1 MILYIFF
8 VLNTYMMS
16 NMVKDRYFY
25 EIYWIFL
32 ITRYHIYKI
41 NNFHDC
47 CTKKISKINKLGEEE
62 IIIESTIIKPFK
74 NELFYGCIICG
85 KYHFC
90 ETSKKN
96 CPLIVTNEHNVCIYS
111 GKVVS
116 NVDMVMGKFSDEQNF
131 SNEAIIIKDRKKD
144 VILKKRSMPN
154 INGNKIDYYGNNNTN
169 NNNNMNYKKQ
179 NNLANKVLL
188 LSSINKKEKND
199 NQAIVD
205 KMKFKMKRGIKNDM
219 DIDNNP
225 SQQQHN
231 QQQQQQQI
239 KDFYDFD
246 LKESKESKECDGID
260 SLENN
265 IINPLSIDSKR
276 ILNKYFFFIEDF
288 IKKIYKPEICK
299 RNNCK
304 KKKIQYNEII
314 SSSSSLS
321 FSNLC
326 INNGFFQ
333 IFDQKIH
340 QEIENIK
347 VLCNNIDNIL
357 LKFQKNIK
365 SIKYEINHKEF
376 NQVIYKIIGLVYNSP
391 FMYNLIIEFIDKSKE
406 KDINYSKKISK
417 LGIDHSMI
425 IALKIIDISKI
436 CNSLICDLF
445 TENFFMSDFQG
456 FNILIW
462 GKVNWL
468 IDKKTNEWILL
479 NYLGK
484 LNESIH
490 YKSIFYSDFTKNSNL
505 IISCLKSYNNSPL
518 WIKNE
523 LFFVK

>member
-1 MILYIFF
+1 
-8 VLNTYMMS
+8 MS
-16 NMVKDRYFY
+16 HIIKDRYFY

-32 ITRYHIYKI
+32 ITNYHIYKI
-41 NNFHDC
+41 DNFHDC
-47 CTKKISKINKLGEEE
+47 CTKKISKINKFGEEE
-62 IIIESTIIKPFK
+62 IIVESTIIKPLK
-74 NELFYGCIICG
+74 NKLFYGCIKCG

-96 CPLIVTNEHNVCIYS
+96 CPLIVTHEHNVCIYS

-116 NVDMVMGKFSDEQNF
+116 NVDMVMGKFSDEHNF
-131 SNEAIIIKDRKKD
+131 SNEAITVKNIKKEII
-144 VILKKRSMPN
+144 IKKRSMPN
-154 INGNKIDYYGNNNTN
+154 INGNKVNYYDN
-169 NNNNMNYKKQ
+169 NNNNNNNNNYKKQ
-179 NNLANKVLL
+179 QHNLSNRILL
-188 LSSINKKEKND
+188 LPVNKKEKND
-199 NQAIVD
+199 NQATVD
-205 KMKFKMKRGIKNDM
+205 KMKLKMKRGIKNDI
-219 DIDNNP
+219 DIDNL
-225 SQQQHN
+225 H
-231 QQQQQQQI
+231 I

-288 IKKIYKPEICK
+288 IKEIYKPEITC
-299 RNNCK
+299 
-304 KKKIQYNEII
+304 KKIQCRNKKIIEFNEII
-314 SSSSSLS
+314 IPL
-321 FSNLC
+321 SNLC

-357 LKFQKNIK
+357 LNFQKGFKIN
-365 SIKYEINHKEF
+365 KYDINHIEF
-376 NQVIYKIIGLVYNSP
+376 NQVIYRIIGLVYNSP
-391 FMYNLIIEFIDKSKE
+391 FMNNLIQEFIEKSKE
-406 KDINYSKKISK
+406 KNLNYSKKISK
-417 LGIDHSMI
+417 LGIDHYMI

-445 TENFFMSDFQG
+445 TENFYMSDFQG

-462 GKVNWL
+462 GRVNWL

-479 NYLGK
+479 NYIGK
-484 LNESIH
+484 LNETIK